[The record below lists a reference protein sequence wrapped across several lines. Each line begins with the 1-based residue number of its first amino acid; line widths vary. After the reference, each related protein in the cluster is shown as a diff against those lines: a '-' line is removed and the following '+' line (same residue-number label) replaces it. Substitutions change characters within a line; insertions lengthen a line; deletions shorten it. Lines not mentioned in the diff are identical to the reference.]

1 MSCLEFALL
10 SRSPISLKKTP
21 GRVAETKEEKR
32 EREAKRKTKHNNQQ
46 DLLASLSGEDTHT
59 CRHAH
64 THTHTSS
71 HPLQTLWCFRS
82 SGGHCGNLELLSF
95 ISFVH
100 FPSSLLAFF
109 SHCTHAHT
117 HTQWHPPVSTSSCPS
132 IHALPSFWA
141 KTKRRAEKALR

>member
-1 MSCLEFALL
+1 MPCLEFALL

-64 THTHTSS
+64 THTHLLPSLTNAVVFSELRRS
-71 HPLQTLWCFRS
+71 LWKP
-82 SGGHCGNLELLSF
+82 GA
-95 ISFVH
+95 SFVH
-100 FPSSLLAFF
+100 FIRSLPFLPPCVFLSLHTRTHTHNDIPPCPPPPAPPFTPSLLSGLKQNAG
-109 SHCTHAHT
+109 
-117 HTQWHPPVSTSSCPS
+117 
-132 IHALPSFWA
+132 L
-141 KTKRRAEKALR
+141 KRL